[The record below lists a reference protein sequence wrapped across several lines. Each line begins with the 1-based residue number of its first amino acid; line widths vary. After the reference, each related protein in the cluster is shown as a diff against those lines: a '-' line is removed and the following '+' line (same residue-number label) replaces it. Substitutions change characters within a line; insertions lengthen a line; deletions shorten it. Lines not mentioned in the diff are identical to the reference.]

1 MAFPG
6 SAAVANTRAALL
18 PAAAT
23 WQHVSV
29 TSASSSTRIAPASF
43 TTALSFRRDRRGSCS
58 RGGLEN
64 HIRPLSLRRRRGVC
78 VRADGGTTTTGTN
91 GVTTSGSS
99 GWVERREEEIAA
111 VSGKR
116 CHFRWFFRIPPV
128 PRFSRRLEEMKAP
141 LNHGP
146 GGNESLSLPVSYPPP
161 SPFPSTPLTPPL
173 VDELKALL
181 LATMRPSL
189 RATRGRGEGHLGSR
203 PCVPPRGRLVDEV
216 KSILARDHASLP
228 VGEYGRDDD
237 AMLRWF
243 LKDRKYKVE
252 PTVEKL
258 AKAIK
263 WRHEFGVAGL
273 TAADVAEE
281 GATGKAFLHEY
292 ADVDGRPVIVVV
304 AAKHF
309 PDSSRLVY
317 SQQLCA
323 YLIERAI
330 ERLPEGEEQF
340 RGIFDLRGFTAK
352 NTDLAFVKF
361 MIDVF
366 FNYYPK
372 RLHQV
377 LFVDAPFIFQPGW
390 KVMKPLLKSY
400 ANLVS
405 AVVLW

>member
-1 MAFPG
+1 
-6 SAAVANTRAALL
+6 L
-18 PAAAT
+18 
-23 WQHVSV
+23 
-29 TSASSSTRIAPASF
+29 
-43 TTALSFRRDRRGSCS
+43 
-58 RGGLEN
+58 
-64 HIRPLSLRRRRGVC
+64 
-78 VRADGGTTTTGTN
+78 
-91 GVTTSGSS
+91 
-99 GWVERREEEIAA
+99 VE
-111 VSGKR
+111 
-116 CHFRWFFRIPPV
+116 
-128 PRFSRRLEEMKAP
+128 
-141 LNHGP
+141 
-146 GGNESLSLPVSYPPP
+146 
-161 SPFPSTPLTPPL
+161 
-173 VDELKALL
+173 
-181 LATMRPSL
+181 
-189 RATRGRGEGHLGSR
+189 
-203 PCVPPRGRLVDEV
+203 EV
-216 KSILARDHASLP
+216 KAILARDYASLP

-281 GATGKAFLHEY
+281 GATGKAFLHEH

-340 RGIFDLRGFTAK
+340 RGIFDLRGFSAK

-372 RLHQV
+372 RLNQV

-400 ANLVS
+400 ANL
-405 AVVLW
+405 

>member
-1 MAFPG
+1 MALP
-6 SAAVANTRAALL
+6 AAVNASAVLL
-18 PAAAT
+18 PAAAAAT
-23 WQHVSV
+23 WQHASV
-29 TSASSSTRIAPASF
+29 ASAPSNTRMIPAASAFSTNGPFSRGE
-43 TTALSFRRDRRGSCS
+43 RRGSILRGRKDPISGRLVGAAGECGWGRG
-58 RGGLEN
+58 RGG
-64 HIRPLSLRRRRGVC
+64 RSVR
-78 VRADGGTTTTGTN
+78 VRADGGTAATETTA
-91 GVTTSGSS
+91 GSS
-99 GWVERREEEIAA
+99 GFMERREEEIAA
-111 VSGKR
+111 MV
-116 CHFRWFFRIPPV
+116 
-128 PRFSRRLEEMKAP
+128 EEVM
-141 LNHGP
+141 
-146 GGNESLSLPVSYPPP
+146 
-161 SPFPSTPLTPPL
+161 
-173 VDELKALL
+173 
-181 LATMRPSL
+181 
-189 RATRGRGEGHLGSR
+189 
-203 PCVPPRGRLVDEV
+203 
-216 KSILARDHASLP
+216 SILARDHPSLP

-237 AMLRWF
+237 TMLRWF

-263 WRHEFGVAGL
+263 WRHEFGVAAL

-281 GATGKAFLHEY
+281 GATGKAFLHEH

-317 SQQLCA
+317 SQQLCS

-330 ERLPEGEEQF
+330 ERLPEGTEQF

-352 NTDLAFVKF
+352 NTDLAFVGF

-400 ANLVS
+400 ADLVVFCKAEEVRDKYFQPGQAPGS
-405 AVVLW
+405 FF

>member
-6 SAAVANTRAALL
+6 SAATANTRAVLL

-29 TSASSSTRIAPASF
+29 TSASSSTRIATASF
-43 TTALSFRRDRRGSCS
+43 TNALSFQQDRRGKCS
-58 RGGLEN
+58 RGGLES
-64 HIRPLSLRRRRGVC
+64 HIRPRSLRRNGAFPGRLVGARGENGGCGRGRRGVC
-78 VRADGGTTTTGTN
+78 VRADGTATGTN

-99 GWVERREEEIAA
+99 GWEERREEEIAA
-111 VSGKR
+111 
-116 CHFRWFFRIPPV
+116 
-128 PRFSRRLEEMKAP
+128 
-141 LNHGP
+141 
-146 GGNESLSLPVSYPPP
+146 
-161 SPFPSTPLTPPL
+161 L
-173 VDELKALL
+173 VE
-181 LATMRPSL
+181 
-189 RATRGRGEGHLGSR
+189 
-203 PCVPPRGRLVDEV
+203 EV

-309 PDSSRLVY
+309 PDVS
-317 SQQLCA
+317 
-323 YLIERAI
+323 
-330 ERLPEGEEQF
+330 
-340 RGIFDLRGFTAK
+340 DL
-352 NTDLAFVKF
+352 NE
-361 MIDVF
+361 
-366 FNYYPK
+366 
-372 RLHQV
+372 
-377 LFVDAPFIFQPGW
+377 
-390 KVMKPLLKSY
+390 
-400 ANLVS
+400 
-405 AVVLW
+405 

>member
-1 MAFPG
+1 MA
-6 SAAVANTRAALL
+6 AR
-18 PAAAT
+18 
-23 WQHVSV
+23 QRDVSV
-29 TSASSSTRIAPASF
+29 QQHSNRPCIFHNRSQFSKRQEGELFEGRTRESHKATEPEKKKGSVRASGWGDHDNGDE
-43 TTALSFRRDRRGSCS
+43 RRDDKRQQRM
-58 RGGLEN
+58 GG
-64 HIRPLSLRRRRGVC
+64 
-78 VRADGGTTTTGTN
+78 AAGGGD
-91 GVTTSGSS
+91 
-99 GWVERREEEIAA
+99 RC
-111 VSGKR
+111 GK
-116 CHFRWFFRIPPV
+116 
-128 PRFSRRLEEMKAP
+128 E
-141 LNHGP
+141 
-146 GGNESLSLPVSYPPP
+146 
-161 SPFPSTPLTPPL
+161 
-173 VDELKALL
+173 
-181 LATMRPSL
+181 
-189 RATRGRGEGHLGSR
+189 HLGSR
-203 PCVPPRGRLVDEV
+203 DHASLPVGKYGRDDEAMLRWFLHAPILFLSPLFPNSPSAGRRGEEHLGAQPCVPPGGRLVDEV

-228 VGEYGRDDD
+228 VGEYGRDDE

-258 AKAIK
+258 VKAIK

-330 ERLPEGEEQF
+330 ERLPEGEVQF

-400 ANLVS
+400 ANL
-405 AVVLW
+405 

>member
-1 MAFPG
+1 
-6 SAAVANTRAALL
+6 
-18 PAAAT
+18 
-23 WQHVSV
+23 
-29 TSASSSTRIAPASF
+29 
-43 TTALSFRRDRRGSCS
+43 
-58 RGGLEN
+58 
-64 HIRPLSLRRRRGVC
+64 
-78 VRADGGTTTTGTN
+78 
-91 GVTTSGSS
+91 GSS

-111 VSGKR
+111 
-116 CHFRWFFRIPPV
+116 
-128 PRFSRRLEEMKAP
+128 
-141 LNHGP
+141 
-146 GGNESLSLPVSYPPP
+146 
-161 SPFPSTPLTPPL
+161 L
-173 VDELKALL
+173 VE
-181 LATMRPSL
+181 
-189 RATRGRGEGHLGSR
+189 
-203 PCVPPRGRLVDEV
+203 EV
-216 KSILARDHASLP
+216 KAILARDYASLP

-281 GATGKAFLHEY
+281 GATGKAFLHEH

-340 RGIFDLRGFTAK
+340 RGIFDLRGFSAK

-372 RLHQV
+372 RLNQV

-400 ANLVS
+400 ANLVVFCKAEEVRDKYFLPGQAPDS
-405 AVVLW
+405 YN

>member
-1 MAFPG
+1 MGGA
-6 SAAVANTRAALL
+6 
-18 PAAAT
+18 
-23 WQHVSV
+23 
-29 TSASSSTRIAPASF
+29 
-43 TTALSFRRDRRGSCS
+43 TTACIACFSCMKIYFETSQNEGEYGRGNDCT
-58 RGGLEN
+58 
-64 HIRPLSLRRRRGVC
+64 H
-78 VRADGGTTTTGTN
+78 
-91 GVTTSGSS
+91 
-99 GWVERREEEIAA
+99 
-111 VSGKR
+111 
-116 CHFRWFFRIPPV
+116 
-128 PRFSRRLEEMKAP
+128 
-141 LNHGP
+141 
-146 GGNESLSLPVSYPPP
+146 SLSSPPP
-161 SPFPSTPLTPPL
+161 SPHPLVPLTP
-173 VDELKALL
+173 AL
-181 LATMRPSL
+181 
-189 RATRGRGEGHLGSR
+189 GRGKEHLGSR
-203 PCVPPRGRLVDEV
+203 DHASLPVGKYGRDDEAMLRWFLHAPILFLSPLFPNSPSAGRRGEEHLGAQPCVPPGGRLVDEV

-228 VGEYGRDDD
+228 VGEYGRDDE

-258 AKAIK
+258 VKAIK

-330 ERLPEGEEQF
+330 ERLPEGEVQF

-400 ANLVS
+400 ANL
-405 AVVLW
+405 

>member
-1 MAFPG
+1 MA
-6 SAAVANTRAALL
+6 AR
-18 PAAAT
+18 
-23 WQHVSV
+23 QRDVSV
-29 TSASSSTRIAPASF
+29 QQHSNRPCIFHNRSQFSKRQEGELFEGRTRESHKATEPEKKKGSVRASGWGDHDNGDE
-43 TTALSFRRDRRGSCS
+43 RRDDKRQQRM
-58 RGGLEN
+58 GG
-64 HIRPLSLRRRRGVC
+64 
-78 VRADGGTTTTGTN
+78 AAGGGD
-91 GVTTSGSS
+91 
-99 GWVERREEEIAA
+99 RC
-111 VSGKR
+111 GK
-116 CHFRWFFRIPPV
+116 
-128 PRFSRRLEEMKAP
+128 E
-141 LNHGP
+141 
-146 GGNESLSLPVSYPPP
+146 
-161 SPFPSTPLTPPL
+161 
-173 VDELKALL
+173 
-181 LATMRPSL
+181 
-189 RATRGRGEGHLGSR
+189 HLGSR
-203 PCVPPRGRLVDEV
+203 DHASLPVGKYGRDDEAMLRWFLHAPILFLSPLFPNSPSAGRRGEEHLGAQPCVPPGGRLVDEV

-228 VGEYGRDDD
+228 VGEYGRDDE

-258 AKAIK
+258 VKAIK

-330 ERLPEGEEQF
+330 ERLPEGEVQF

-361 MIDVF
+361 MVLFVDAPFIVHPGCSLWTRPSSSSPRCSSSIPLPARPAPHTASHHF
-366 FNYYPK
+366 PPP
-372 RLHQV
+372 QV

-405 AVVLW
+405 AEQMLTLKPPL

>member
-1 MAFPG
+1 MRVVHTFPP
-6 SAAVANTRAALL
+6 L
-18 PAAAT
+18 AT
-23 WQHVSV
+23 
-29 TSASSSTRIAPASF
+29 
-43 TTALSFRRDRRGSCS
+43 G
-58 RGGLEN
+58 
-64 HIRPLSLRRRRGVC
+64 RRGVR
-78 VRADGGTTTTGTN
+78 VRADGGTATTETN
-91 GVTTSGSS
+91 DVTTSGSG
-99 GWVERREEEIAA
+99 GWAERREEEIAA
-111 VSGKR
+111 
-116 CHFRWFFRIPPV
+116 
-128 PRFSRRLEEMKAP
+128 
-141 LNHGP
+141 
-146 GGNESLSLPVSYPPP
+146 
-161 SPFPSTPLTPPL
+161 
-173 VDELKALL
+173 
-181 LATMRPSL
+181 
-189 RATRGRGEGHLGSR
+189 
-203 PCVPPRGRLVDEV
+203 LVDEV

-228 VGEYGRDDD
+228 VGEYGRDDE

-258 AKAIK
+258 VKAIK

-281 GATGKAFLHEY
+281 GATGKAFLHEH

-309 PDSSRLVY
+309 PDRGPLSNHLLYPLGPRLTVITPSLPTSHPVSLFY

-330 ERLPEGEEQF
+330 EQLPEGEEQF

-400 ANLVS
+400 ANLVVFCKAEEVRDKYFLPGQAPDS
-405 AVVLW
+405 YV